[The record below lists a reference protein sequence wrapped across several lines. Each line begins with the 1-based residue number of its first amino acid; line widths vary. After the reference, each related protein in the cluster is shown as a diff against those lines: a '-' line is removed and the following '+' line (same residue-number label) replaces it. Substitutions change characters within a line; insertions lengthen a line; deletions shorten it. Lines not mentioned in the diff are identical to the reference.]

1 MDVNINKPFDWQQK
15 NVKPKQ
21 KTKKHRVKTEPKQKT
36 KKRRVKTEPKEI
48 WGEFEDAEA
57 YNQSIDLYE
66 TVKRNNNFYNGKQWE
81 GVNAPHLDKPCDNIL
96 RSAVNYYISQIVSDD
111 VSTNIMF
118 QGIDQ
123 GTAAKFSDILQDEV
137 IHTMEET
144 KAATKNRQLLKN
156 EAVDGDMALY
166 SYFDMSIGTADEY
179 SPGMI
184 QTEIVSNTNIYFGN
198 PMEHEIQ
205 KQPYVIIKQRI
216 LLDEAKEI
224 AKKNNCNTEDI
235 VANEDDQNMFD
246 ERDNK
251 QKYATVLNKFWKEDG
266 TVWVTKTTEN
276 AVIKP
281 PTNLEY
287 RVYPISYCSW
297 ERAKEC
303 YHGVTPIT
311 SAISNQILINKM
323 LAAAS
328 AYNLNYAFP
337 KVLYDR
343 AKLPR
348 GWNNDP
354 TKAIACNGDPSN
366 AIFTTFKPAD
376 MSGQVV
382 SLIDRVVE
390 DTKNMLGIYDAAI
403 GNVNPVNTSAI
414 VATQKAASAPL
425 ELQRLDFYQFIE
437 DTVRIWIEI
446 MTVNYGIR
454 TVYTTR
460 TENGQEVN
468 GVEMFD
474 FGQLAGVR
482 YKLNVDV
489 GASSYWSEI
498 TQVQTM
504 DNLMNL
510 QILPDTVTYLESIPK
525 SYIKN
530 RDEIIERIKQKEQ
543 QAMLQQQQM
552 AESQA
557 AEQQKQQQLKNEE
570 LSIANANSQAELMER
585 MQKLQRISQGGL
597 EYPEGTEG
605 NVVVG
610 GGIE

>member
-1 MDVNINKPFDWQQK
+1 MENNNLDFVRAMGTSPPVVFDIKPAQKRNKRTK
-15 NVKPKQ
+15 HSVKL
-21 KTKKHRVKTEPKQKT
+21 
-36 KKRRVKTEPKEI
+36 EPKEI
-48 WGEFEDAEA
+48 WAEFEDADA
-57 YNQSIDLYE
+57 FNKSIDLYN

-81 GVNAPHLDKPCDNIL
+81 GVKAPHLDKPCDNIL
-96 RSAVNYYISQIVSDD
+96 RSAVNYYIAQIVSDD
-111 VSTNIMF
+111 VGANITF
-118 QGIDQ
+118 QGVEDELSTYLS
-123 GTAAKFSDILQDEV
+123 GVLQDEI

-144 KAATKNRQLLKN
+144 RASTKNRQLLKN

-166 SYFDMSIGTADEY
+166 SYFDMDVETLDKNN
-179 SPGMI
+179 PGAI
-184 QTEIVSNTNIYFGN
+184 QTEVISNTNIFFGN
-198 PMEHEIQ
+198 PMECEIQ
-205 KQPYVIIKQRI
+205 KQPYVIVKQR
-216 LLDEAKEI
+216 LLLEDVKEI
-224 AKKNNCNTEDI
+224 AQKNGCDPNSV
-235 VANEDDQNMFD
+235 VANEDDQNMFS
-246 ERDNK
+246 ERENK
-251 QKYATVLNKFWKEDG
+251 QQYATVLNKFWKEDG
-266 TVWVTKTTEN
+266 RVWAIRTTEN

-281 PTNLEY
+281 AVNLGY

-311 SAISNQILINKM
+311 SAIPNQILINKM

-354 TKAIACNGDPSN
+354 TKAIACNGDPST

-382 SLIDRVVE
+382 SLIEKVIE

-425 ELQRLDFYQFIE
+425 ELQRLDFYQFVE
-437 DTVRIWIEI
+437 DTIRVWIEI
-446 MTVNYGIR
+446 MTVNYGLR
-454 TVYTTR
+454 TVFTTQ
-460 TENGQEVN
+460 TVNGQEVK
-468 GVEMFD
+468 GRTLFD
-474 FGQLAGVR
+474 FGRLAGLR
-482 YKLNVDV
+482 YKLQVDV

-510 QILPDTVTYLESIPK
+510 QILPDVTTYLESIPK
-525 SYIKN
+525 SYIRN
-530 RDEIIERIKQKEQ
+530 RDHIIERIRQKEQ
-543 QAMLQQQQM
+543 QALLAQQQQLQ
-552 AESQA
+552 AQA
-557 AEQQKQQQLKNEE
+557 AEQQKVQELKNEE
-570 LSIANANSQAELMER
+570 MTIANANSQADLMEK
-585 MQKLQRISQGGL
+585 MQRLQRGVEQGAL
-597 EYPEGTEG
+597 QYPEAAGDS
-605 NVVVG
+605 VVVG

>member
-1 MDVNINKPFDWQQK
+1 MQNQPFA
-15 NVKPKQ
+15 PKQ
-21 KTKKHRVKTEPKQKT
+21 AQAFIPPPTINLEVKKKTHKKNKHRVETEPKK
-36 KKRRVKTEPKEI
+36 I
-48 WGEFEDAEA
+48 WTEFENADAF
-57 YNQSIDLYE
+57 NKSIDLYN

-96 RSAVNYYISQIVSDD
+96 RSAVNYYIAQIVSDD
-111 VSTNIMF
+111 VGTNISF
-118 QGIDQ
+118 QGIDDE
-123 GTAAKFSDILQDEV
+123 TSTWFSNILQDEI

-144 KAATKNRQLLKN
+144 RALTKNRQLLKN

-166 SYFDMSIGTADEY
+166 SYFDMDIDIVDEDN
-179 SPGMI
+179 PGAI
-184 QTEIVSNTNIYFGN
+184 QTEIVSNTNIFFGN
-198 PMEHEIQ
+198 PMESEIQ
-205 KQPYVIIKQRI
+205 KQPYVIVKQR
-216 LLDEAKEI
+216 LLLEDAKEI
-224 AKKNNCNTEDI
+224 ARKNGQNPDDVVE
-235 VANEDDQNMFD
+235 NEDEQNLFD
-246 ERDNK
+246 ERENK
-251 QKYATVLNKFWKEDG
+251 QKYATVLNKFWKENG
-266 TVWVTKTTEN
+266 RVWVIRTTEN
-276 AVIKP
+276 AVLKP
-281 PTNLEY
+281 ATNLEY
-287 RVYPISYCSW
+287 KLYPISYCSW

-311 SAISNQILINKM
+311 SAIPNQILINKM

-354 TKAIACNGDPSN
+354 TKAIACNGDPST

-382 SLIDRVVE
+382 SLIERVVE

-446 MTVNYGIR
+446 MTVNYGLR
-454 TVYTTR
+454 TVFTTQ
-460 TENGQEVN
+460 TINGQDVK
-468 GVEMFD
+468 GKTMFD
-474 FGQLAGVR
+474 FGNLAGLR
-482 YKLNVDV
+482 YKLQVDV

-510 QILPDTVTYLESIPK
+510 QILPDVTTYLESIPK
-525 SYIKN
+525 SYIRN
-530 RDEIIERIKQKEQ
+530 RDHIIERIRQKEQ
-543 QAMLQQQQM
+543 QALLAQQQQ
-552 AESQA
+552 AQA
-557 AEQQKQQQLKNEE
+557 QMAEQQAVQQLKNEE
-570 LSIANANSQAELMER
+570 MTIANANSQADLMEK
-585 MQKLQRISQGGL
+585 MQRLQRTIEQGELQYQREPADGII
-597 EYPEGTEG
+597 
-605 NVVVG
+605 VG